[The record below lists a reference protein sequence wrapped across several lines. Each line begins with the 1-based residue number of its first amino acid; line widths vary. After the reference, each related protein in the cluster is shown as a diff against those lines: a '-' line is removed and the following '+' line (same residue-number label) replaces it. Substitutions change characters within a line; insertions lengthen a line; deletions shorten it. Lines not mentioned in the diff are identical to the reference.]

1 MRHLRNFFLAGED
14 ANRVEKCLHHIY
26 LSVFLTVL
34 GLLVGVLSLLLTAH
48 AYSGFDA
55 QETFLYYLQ
64 TPVLCALNVAPAV
77 VLIWAGYF
85 LFRHA
90 WAAYLFS
97 AIPCLGATL
106 VNYYK
111 IELRGDPF
119 LAADLRLARTAGGI
133 VGNYSLELS
142 DIVIRVLVA
151 AGAMLLFSIL
161 LLRNGVH
168 SARVRFVGLTLV
180 FALGWSLFTNFY
192 MDRTLYQ
199 DTTDYERINR
209 WSDVEK
215 FIIHGFSY
223 PFLYSMPDMI
233 PHPVEGYDA
242 QEAKELLASF
252 RDADIPAEQKVQ
264 VVGVMLEAF
273 SDLTDFAAMDDQE
286 TVQEIYAPLH
296 ELEARSISGNLLTNI
311 FAGGTVDSEW
321 GFLSGYSHHDEFR
334 TDLDSYVR
342 YFSSQG
348 YDTVYRHPGYSW
360 FYNRNNINR
369 YLGFD
374 ESAFSEDTFGELV
387 EPGEALY
394 HSDGILFDYL
404 LSDLD
409 AHRGR
414 PLFSFSVTYQNHGPY
429 FSAESWAENI
439 DREACNWSEET
450 INILN
455 NYLIGI
461 NETIT
466 QLVRFTDE
474 LEQRDE
480 GVVLVLFGDH
490 KPWLGNDNSVYH
502 ELGVNFDLTTL
513 EGFTNYYSTPY
524 LIWANSAAKETL
536 ERDFVGEG
544 GDCSPCLLMPAV
556 FDACGWKGPG
566 FLQLAREM
574 RAYTPLLH
582 VQELFLEDGALTDTL
597 SPAAQKVYR
606 SYRSAEYYREMYGL
620 ESA

>member
-1 MRHLRNFFLAGED
+1 
-14 ANRVEKCLHHIY
+14 
-26 LSVFLTVL
+26 
-34 GLLVGVLSLLLTAH
+34 
-48 AYSGFDA
+48 
-55 QETFLYYLQ
+55 
-64 TPVLCALNVAPAV
+64 
-77 VLIWAGYF
+77 
-85 LFRHA
+85 
-90 WAAYLFS
+90 
-97 AIPCLGATL
+97 
-106 VNYYK
+106 
-111 IELRGDPF
+111 
-119 LAADLRLARTAGGI
+119 
-133 VGNYSLELS
+133 
-142 DIVIRVLVA
+142 
-151 AGAMLLFSIL
+151 
-161 LLRNGVH
+161 
-168 SARVRFVGLTLV
+168 
-180 FALGWSLFTNFY
+180 
-192 MDRTLYQ
+192 
-199 DTTDYERINR
+199 
-209 WSDVEK
+209 
-215 FIIHGFSY
+215 
-223 PFLYSMPDMI
+223 
-233 PHPVEGYDA
+233 
-242 QEAKELLASF
+242 
-252 RDADIPAEQKVQ
+252 
-264 VVGVMLEAF
+264 
-273 SDLTDFAAMDDQE
+273 
-286 TVQEIYAPLH
+286 VQEIYAPLH

-342 YFSSQG
+342 YFSAQG

-374 ESAFSEDTFGELV
+374 ESAFSEDTFGDLV

-429 FSAESWAENI
+429 YSAESWAENI

-582 VQELFLEDGALTDTL
+582 VQELFLEDGVLTDTL